1 MPPVFTRS
9 LANDLDKRCPLHVC
23 EAEHGQPVLPGTA
36 YIAPGGKQ
44 MKVNKVDGAVYI
56 AIVDDPPENSCRPS
70 VDYLFRSVAHTYQAH
85 VLALIM
91 TGMGS
96 DGTLG
101 CRLIKQCGGTILA
114 QDEQSCVVFGMPR
127 QPIEEGLVDAVGTPD
142 RLAADVTQLVR
153 RKELSCR

>member
-1 MPPVFTRS
+1 
-9 LANDLDKRCPLHVC
+9 
-23 EAEHGQPVLPGTA
+23 
-36 YIAPGGKQ
+36 
-44 MKVNKVDGAVYI
+44 
-56 AIVDDPPENSCRPS
+56 
-70 VDYLFRSVAHTYQAH
+70 
-85 VLALIM
+85 M